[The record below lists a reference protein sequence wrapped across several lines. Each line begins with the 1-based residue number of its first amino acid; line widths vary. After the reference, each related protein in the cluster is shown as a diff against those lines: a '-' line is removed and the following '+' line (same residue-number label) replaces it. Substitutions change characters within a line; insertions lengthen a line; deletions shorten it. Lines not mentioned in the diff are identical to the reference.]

1 MAGDNK
7 SKLIKKCKNK
17 KKLIAI
23 AMLIIGCLIAA
34 YPISLKIKSY
44 INQNKK
50 VAELKDNFGK
60 GASKE
65 DNANKKENPV
75 WHQWPETIIEIP
87 EISVEAT
94 VTNMED
100 KDIFNENA
108 SYPPAHYKGTAFPGE
123 NGNVAIAGHRTGPAD
138 YFRKIDKL
146 KENDVILLKTAKAN
160 YEYVVEKVFVVDK
173 NDWSVVGDTDYACL
187 TLTTC
192 EAEGFVSHAKRLIVR
207 AKLNKVELL

>member
-1 MAGDNK
+1 MAGVNK
-7 SKLIKKCKNK
+7 LRLIKALKDKRR
-17 KKLIAI
+17 LIAI
-23 AMLIIGCLIAA
+23 GMFILGCLIAA
-34 YPISLKIKSY
+34 YPISLKIKST
-44 INQNKK
+44 ITQNKK
-50 VAELKDNFGK
+50 VAELKDSFK
-60 GASKE
+60 KSE
-65 DNANKKENPV
+65 SKKENGEKEYPV

-94 VTNMED
+94 VTTMED

-138 YFRKIDKL
+138 YFKNLDKL

-173 NDWSVVGDTDYACL
+173 NDWSVVGNTDYPCL

-207 AKLNKVELL
+207 AKLNKVKVI